1 MRLRLVPDAPVF
13 MLDDAQIETIMH
25 ALTLRERPAKREQ
38 WIKRGFKKIHG
49 RPGALKDYWTSRV
62 REDPAAMQLAET
74 VWMEYQNRPQIE
86 DKLGTGPGSQLKRML
101 SKIGIQPSPG
111 CQCNK
116 RAALMDKRGADWC
129 EEHLE
134 EIVAW
139 LREEAQRAHL
149 PFVDL
154 AGRILIR
161 RAIKLAR
168 ATK

>member
-1 MRLRLVPDAPVF
+1 MRAPIPI
-13 MLDDAQIETIMH
+13 LLS
-25 ALTLRERPAKREQ
+25 ALEQVAPERPAGYLEEVLSVSKVKEGLVFIPHEHYAR
-38 WIKRGFKKIHG
+38 
-49 RPGALKDYWTSRV
+49 L
-62 REDPAAMQLAET
+62 AAK
-74 VWMEYQNRPQIE
+74 YNPQASQAI
-86 DKLGTGPGSQLKRML
+86 GTGPGSQLKRML

-116 RAALMDKRGADWC
+116 RAVLMDSNGPDWC

-134 EIVAW
+134 EIVGW

-154 AGRILIR
+154 AGRVLIR

-168 ATK
+168 ADIAQPPLQRR